1 MHFPD
6 FSHIFFAHALIMFH
20 LNILTLCSVMNNN
33 DDIFNHIT
41 TVFIDIDDTLWWFT
55 ENSKVAFRH
64 TYDKFEVSTFEP
76 SYERFH
82 DIYLAENNRLWE
94 LYHHGKVEKDFLV
107 NERFRYVLDAVG
119 YQGDCAGM
127 AALMNEEYLRYLAT
141 LPLSVPGAHALCER
155 LIARG
160 WQVNALS
167 NGFKGVQQRKLES
180 AGLLRFLSRVVLSDD
195 CGYTKPMRGIFDHA
209 LQVTGAD
216 ASQCLMIGDNPEAD
230 IQGAHEAGWHTIY
243 FNIKNIPAIPG
254 TADME
259 VASLDEILPTVR

>member
-1 MHFPD
+1 MYFPN

-20 LNILTLCSVMNNN
+20 LNILTLCSVMNNSDN
-33 DDIFNHIT
+33 IFNQIT

-119 YQGDCAGM
+119 YPGDCAGM

-141 LPLSVPGAHALCER
+141 LSLAVPGAHALCER
-155 LIARG
+155 LLARG
-160 WQVNALS
+160 LQVNALS

-180 AGLLRFLSRVVLSDD
+180 AGLLHYLSHVVLSDD
-195 CGYTKPMRGIFDHA
+195 CGYTKPMRGIFEHA
-209 LQVTGAD
+209 QQVTGAD

-230 IQGAHEAGWHTIY
+230 IAGAHEAGWHTIY
-243 FNIKNIPAIPG
+243 FNLKSIPAIPG
-254 TADME
+254 TADLE
-259 VASLDEILPTVR
+259 VASLDEILPTMR